1 MNYKCFQKLAVLNRK
16 SAHADNVL
24 GIPRTGFSWHM
35 LKFVEISKISS
46 NPQMNPMPYEP
57 TEKQT
62 HGWMDWQKTDKSFCS
77 QNPLNMTF
85 EEKTLKINSSFLI
98 MGFCCACDKWQA
110 CSSQHPLHSTLHIP
124 FLPPFDDKC
133 RRQHSE
139 VLTLTLPLLD
149 MNSSPVL

>member
-1 MNYKCFQKLAVLNRK
+1 MNYKCFQKLAFLNTK

-24 GIPRTGFSWHM
+24 CIRRTGFSWHI
-35 LKFVEISKISS
+35 LKFVEILKISS
-46 NPQMNPMPYEP
+46 NPQMNQMPYEP

-77 QNPLNMTF
+77 QNPLHMTF

-98 MGFCCACDKWQA
+98 MGFCFALVINGKPTPANTPC
-110 CSSQHPLHSTLHIP
+110 TLHIP